1 MKDPVK
7 LFHAAVKGLEDE
19 RWRDVAEL
27 CDPVSLRAFKQ
38 SFLSQFDTA
47 GRINWT
53 VEDLLRFSPQMPRAV
68 AEYQLAQIE
77 RQADPAVRFARD
89 FPLLAGIG
97 ELRDLDPADVFARWL
112 EGKSP
117 RGQILAAVRDGSIS
131 EAVAEA
137 HGSDLGRMPPY
148 EAIGAIKD
156 GEDVAYVIW
165 RFGKLE
171 MSELPEDAMDELSTE
186 EREFAKVDLPHPS
199 ITACRRQ
206 ADSTWKLIAEQN
218 FLHMGSISIGF
229 SEDSST

>member
-7 LFHAAVKGLEDE
+7 LFHAAVQGIEQE

-47 GRINWT
+47 GLITWT
-53 VEDLLRFSPQMPRAV
+53 IEELLRFSPGMPRAV

-77 RQADPAVRFARD
+77 RQTDPAVRFSRD
-89 FPLLAGIG
+89 FPLLKDIA

-131 EAVAEA
+131 EAVAAA
-137 HGSDLGRMPPY
+137 HGSDLGRLPPY

-156 GEDVAYVIW
+156 GDDVAYVIW

-171 MSELPEDAMDELSTE
+171 TGEVPEEAMEELSAE
-186 EREFAKVDLPHPS
+186 EQEFANIDEPHPS
-199 ITACRRQ
+199 IALCRRQ
-206 ADSTWKLIAEQN
+206 PDASWKLIAEQN

-229 SEDSST
+229 SEDRAT